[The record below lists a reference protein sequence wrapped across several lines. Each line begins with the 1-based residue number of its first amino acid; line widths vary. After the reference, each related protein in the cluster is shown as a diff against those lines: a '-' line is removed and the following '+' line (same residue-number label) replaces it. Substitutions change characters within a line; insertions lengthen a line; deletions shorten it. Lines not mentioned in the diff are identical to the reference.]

1 MTPGAGP
8 RQEGTARPAPQQLL
22 GVTLA
27 LLLLMLLGG
36 TLTRLL

>member
-1 MTPGAGP
+1 MTPGTGP
-8 RQEGTARPAPQQLL
+8 RREAVVRPAPQQLL

-36 TLTRLL
+36 TLARLL